1 MGERASASSHEPDS
15 GKSAP
20 RTMSRA
26 KRAQMLAESAIDSAI
41 KVKENAPDLLR
52 RALNWLPVDIV
63 ITGDY

>member
-1 MGERASASSHEPDS
+1 
-15 GKSAP
+15 
-20 RTMSRA
+20 MSRA

-41 KVKENAPDLLR
+41 KVKENAADLLR